1 MDIIIEILGAI
12 VVASLFA
19 FLGYK
24 IYYKPTIIEHK
35 LNPASWFCAHLAIYF
50 LTIFLMV
57 GSDVIVINWKVDKC
71 MPLSIK
77 GVLYLFVQNGGLIIF
92 VMAISF
98 LFYDMWIKLIEF
110 NYFIERYK
118 WLKKLFFTVVCVSL
132 IMMYLIIMRE
142 QPKNKNIL
150 CGEHQY
156 WVVWLIAF
164 IEIWIGFDTS
174 FFSRDKLSEWIALE
188 KEKIKREEEKKYIIS
203 CMATMIIMLIVPL
216 ILWISLKLSAD
227 ILSFANNIIAVI
239 SVMFMIGA
247 TVMIFTVLFLYY
259 KERPNQKKSRK
270 KYQAL
275 FAKVQ
280 KEKRTAFYMGLKYM
294 LWKEE
299 DEYFYKIEKKNI
311 MLGDEKNFS
320 NEYIKEFQKA
330 FDQESDKY
338 SLKKYNEKEIYRLI
352 EEKIFAKAKKRQEL
366 LREGWK
372 IVYEICEKNEKEY
385 TDLMNK

>member
-1 MDIIIEILGAI
+1 M
-12 VVASLFA
+12 
-19 FLGYK
+19 
-24 IYYKPTIIEHK
+24 
-35 LNPASWFCAHLAIYF
+35 
-50 LTIFLMV
+50 
-57 GSDVIVINWKVDKC
+57 
-71 MPLSIK
+71 
-77 GVLYLFVQNGGLIIF
+77 
-92 VMAISF
+92 
-98 LFYDMWIKLIEF
+98 
-110 NYFIERYK
+110 
-118 WLKKLFFTVVCVSL
+118 
-132 IMMYLIIMRE
+132 
-142 QPKNKNIL
+142 
-150 CGEHQY
+150 
-156 WVVWLIAF
+156 
-164 IEIWIGFDTS
+164 
-174 FFSRDKLSEWIALE
+174 
-188 KEKIKREEEKKYIIS
+188 
-203 CMATMIIMLIVPL
+203 
-216 ILWISLKLSAD
+216 SAD

-320 NEYIKEFQKA
+320 NEYIKKFQKA

-372 IVYEICEKNEKEY
+372 IVYEICEKMRRNI
-385 TDLMNK
+385 LI

>member
-92 VMAISF
+92 VMAISS

-239 SVMFMIGA
+239 DRKSV
-247 TVMIFTVLFLYY
+247 V
-259 KERPNQKKSRK
+259 
-270 KYQAL
+270 
-275 FAKVQ
+275 
-280 KEKRTAFYMGLKYM
+280 
-294 LWKEE
+294 
-299 DEYFYKIEKKNI
+299 
-311 MLGDEKNFS
+311 
-320 NEYIKEFQKA
+320 
-330 FDQESDKY
+330 
-338 SLKKYNEKEIYRLI
+338 
-352 EEKIFAKAKKRQEL
+352 
-366 LREGWK
+366 
-372 IVYEICEKNEKEY
+372 
-385 TDLMNK
+385 